1 MRPRMGE
8 ALTGGARPDPG
19 RARGCRRSA
28 ARRPCSG
35 RRRSGRDRWRASR
48 RCAPVSTRS
57 ARACSN
63 AGALEPGWMVDL
75 AGRGQGRWSIRCVW
89 ACVDVGAK
97 VRVVSASLPSLA
109 LGPGIQAGTTLQ
121 SVIPGGGRE
130 DAVGGY
136 RAEGCSSSFRREA
149 GIQGHGGRR
158 RSWHR
163 GVSGAR
169 TPTLPG
175 TGSRHPSRADGC
187 SPSFRREA
195 GIQGHGGRRRCW
207 HRGAGGVRGLA
218 FPGTG
223 SRNPAG
229 TTGLAAFRHATALP
243 CRFGVWRGWGTAVH
257 RHAFRG
263 RTQHQR
269 AG

>member
-1 MRPRMGE
+1 VP
-8 ALTGGARPDPG
+8 T
-19 RARGCRRSA
+19 RG
-28 ARRPCSG
+28 
-35 RRRSGRDRWRASR
+35 
-48 RCAPVSTRS
+48 
-57 ARACSN
+57 
-63 AGALEPGWMVDL
+63 
-75 AGRGQGRWSIRCVW
+75 
-89 ACVDVGAK
+89 
-97 VRVVSASLPSLA
+97 LPSLA
-109 LGPGIQAGTTLQ
+109 LGPGIPAGTTGPVATRPRAAVRH
-121 SVIPGGGRE
+121 SGRRPESRAMDGDAGVRTEVRGCPRACHPWHWVPASKPGGRRG
-130 DAVGGY
+130 
-136 RAEGCSSSFRREA
+136 SSSFRREA

-263 RTQHQR
+263 RTQRQCE
-269 AG
+269 G